1 MKASRKIIRLCAAA
15 LLLLTV
21 CFSQFALHPT
31 TASAD
36 AVISNP
42 GFETGTLSPWTNS
55 NNASVVTTNVHSGT
69 KALNLGISNSGVEQV
84 LTGLLPGRSYTVSAW
99 VKNAA
104 AGDLVYLGVKNFG
117 STDIVATTTS
127 AAYTQLTITFTTG
140 SANTSATIYVW
151 KNGGTAA
158 TYADDFTIFSPPLQN
173 PGFETGTLSPWTNS
187 NNASVV
193 TTNVHSGTKA
203 LNLGISNS
211 GVEQEL
217 TGLSPGTSYTV
228 SAWVKNAAA
237 GDLVYLGVKNF
248 GSTDIVA
255 TTTSAAYTQLTIT
268 FTTGSANT
276 SATIYV
282 WKNGGTA
289 ATYADDFT
297 IFSPPL
303 QNPGFETGVLSPW
316 TTQNNAVLSTTNVHS
331 GTRAV
336 NIGTSNTGVEQ
347 NIAGLS
353 PNTTYTLS
361 AWVKNAAAGDVVYL
375 GAKNFGGAEVNTTT
389 TSATYTQL
397 SITFTTG
404 SANTTA
410 NIFVWKNAGTG
421 ATYTDDFALTAVQV
435 QTYSGQNIGFNTQ
448 DPYFATSAG
457 LNQLYDKVSSTGSKW
472 VRGTLFWDL
481 MEPTQGT
488 INWTQADLIFNAIQ
502 ARGLKYDIVIRSAP
516 AWAAG
521 VSSTP
526 DHNYAPTNGAAYGN
540 ICYQIAKRYLNRGV
554 TIAFEI
560 GNEENM
566 QFFNMPSVDPV
577 KYTNNMLKPGSNG
590 IRQAA
595 AELGVAAPTILVG
608 GFSPVEP
615 AYVPNSIAPLDFM
628 QAIYDNGGKGYF
640 DTIAYHTYTYVA
652 GSSTSHWTFTELQ
665 SIVDLMNGK
674 GDTNKKI
681 WATEVGWA
689 TGTGEGEVSEAD
701 QAAFTANAFDVWF
714 GLPYAG
720 PMMWYE
726 LVDNVSYDN
735 GNRENTF
742 GLLHSDATWTAKP
755 AYTAFLSKISP

>member
-1 MKASRKIIRLCAAA
+1 MLAR
-15 LLLLTV
+15 
-21 CFSQFALHPT
+21 

-42 GFETGTLSPWTNS
+42 GFETGTLTPWTNS
-55 NNASVVTTNVHSGT
+55 NSASVVANNVHSGS
-69 KALNLGISNSGVEQV
+69 KALNLGVSYTGVEQA
-84 LTGLLPGRSYTVSAW
+84 LTGLTPGATYTVSAW
-99 VKNAA
+99 VKNAS

-117 STDIVATTTS
+117 SPDIVATSTS
-127 AAYTQLTITFTTG
+127 AAYTQLTITFTMG
-140 SANTSATIYVW
+140 SANTSASIYVW
-151 KNGGTAA
+151 KNAGTAA
-158 TYADDFTIFSPPLQN
+158 TYADDFTISAPLLQN
-173 PGFETGTLSPWTNS
+173 PSFETGILSPWTNS
-187 NNASVV
+187 GSAAVVSGNAHAGSKAVNIGNAYTGIEQALAGLAPN
-193 TTNVHSGTKA
+193 TTYT
-203 LNLGISNS
+203 
-211 GVEQEL
+211 L
-217 TGLSPGTSYTV
+217 TG
-228 SAWVKNAAA
+228 WVKNAAA
-237 GDLVYLGVKNF
+237 GDVVYIGVKNYG
-248 GSTDIVA
+248 GSEVNT
-255 TTTSAAYTQLTIT
+255 TTTSAAYTKLSVT

-276 SATIYV
+276 TATAFV
-282 WKNGGTA
+282 WKNAGTA

-297 IFSPPL
+297 LAAVPL
-303 QNPGFETGVLSPW
+303 QNPDFETGVLSPW
-316 TTQNNAVLSTTNVHS
+316 TNSGSAAITTTNAHS
-331 GTRAV
+331 GTKAV

-347 NIAGLS
+347 FLTGLAPS
-353 PNTTYTLS
+353 TTYTLS
-361 AWVKNAAAGDVVYL
+361 GWVKNAAAGDVVYI
-375 GAKNFGGAEVNTTT
+375 GVKNYGGSEVNTTT
-389 TSATYTQL
+389 TSASYTKL
-397 SITFTTG
+397 SVTFTTG

-410 NIFVWKNAGTG
+410 NIFVWKSAGTG
-421 ATYTDDFALTAVQV
+421 ATYADDFTLATVTS

-448 DPYFATSAG
+448 DPYFATSAS
-457 LNQLYDKVSSTGSKW
+457 LNQMYDKIVSTGTKW

-502 ARGLKYDIVIRSAP
+502 AKGLKYNIVIRSAP

-526 DHNYAPTNGAAYGN
+526 DHNYAPTNGTAYGN

-566 QFFNMPSVDPV
+566 QFFNMPSVDPA
-577 KYTNNMLKPGSNG
+577 KYTNNMLKPGANG

-595 AELGVAAPTILVG
+595 SELGVAAPTIMVG

-615 AYVPNSIAPLDFM
+615 AYVPNSVAPLDFM

-640 DTIAYHTYTYVA
+640 DTIAYHPYTYVSPSA
-652 GSSTSHWTFTELQ
+652 TSHWTFTELQ
-665 SIVDLMNGK
+665 SIVDLMAAQ
-674 GDTNKKI
+674 GDTNKKV

-701 QAAFTANAFDVWF
+701 QATFTAGAFDTWF

-726 LVDNVSYDN
+726 LIDNASYDN
-735 GNRENTF
+735 ANRENTF

-755 AYTAFLSKISP
+755 AYAAFLAKIGP